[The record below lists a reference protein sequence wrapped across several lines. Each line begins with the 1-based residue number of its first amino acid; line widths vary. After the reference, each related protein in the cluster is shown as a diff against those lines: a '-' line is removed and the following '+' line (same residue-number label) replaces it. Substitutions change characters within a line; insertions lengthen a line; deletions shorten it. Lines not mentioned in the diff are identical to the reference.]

1 MDSRLQKKF
10 VKGIIHSA
18 IFAAALH
25 NPFTNRELTNMLW
38 RVTDLHEATLA
49 ENILNIA
56 FETAEQNHA
65 TKIFKVGLS
74 LGELAG
80 VEALT
85 LSFDVL
91 KKNTPADGAQLV
103 IKRVPCHAVC
113 NKCGKVFQLEHY
125 NFFCPECDGI
135 LILQSGR
142 ELLVD
147 YVDCE

>member
-1 MDSRLQKKF
+1 M
-10 VKGIIHSA
+10 
-18 IFAAALH
+18 
-25 NPFTNRELTNMLW
+25 
-38 RVTDLHEATLA
+38 HEATLV

-56 FETAEQNHA
+56 LDTAQQNHA
-65 TKIFKVGLS
+65 AKIFKVGLT
-74 LGELAG
+74 LGAMTGVE

-91 KKNTPADGAQLV
+91 KRNTAADTAELV
-103 IKRVPCHAVC
+103 IKRVPVTAAC
-113 NKCGKVFQLEHY
+113 NKCGKVFELEQY
-125 NFFCPECDGI
+125 NFFCPACDGV

>member
-1 MDSRLQKKF
+1 
-10 VKGIIHSA
+10 
-18 IFAAALH
+18 
-25 NPFTNRELTNMLW
+25 MLW

-56 FETAEQNHA
+56 FDAAQQNHA
-65 TKIFKVGLS
+65 TKIFKVGLR

-80 VEALT
+80 VEVEALM

-91 KKNTPADGAQLV
+91 KKNTPADGAQL
-103 IKRVPCHAVC
+103 IITRVPCRAAC

>member
-1 MDSRLQKKF
+1 
-10 VKGIIHSA
+10 
-18 IFAAALH
+18 
-25 NPFTNRELTNMLW
+25 MLW
-38 RVTDLHEATLA
+38 RVINLHEATLA

-56 FETAEQNHA
+56 FEAARQNCA
-65 TKIFKVGLS
+65 KKIFKVGLT

-80 VEALT
+80 VEVEALT

-91 KKNTPADGAQLV
+91 KKNTPADGAQL
-103 IKRVPCHAVC
+103 IINRVPCRAAC

>member
-1 MDSRLQKKF
+1 M
-10 VKGIIHSA
+10 
-18 IFAAALH
+18 
-25 NPFTNRELTNMLW
+25 
-38 RVTDLHEATLA
+38 HEATLA

-56 FETAEQNHA
+56 FDAARQNHA
-65 TKIFKVGLS
+65 KKIFKIGLT

-80 VEALT
+80 VEGEALT

-91 KKNTPADGAQLV
+91 KKNTPAENAELV
-103 IKRVPCHAVC
+103 IKRVPIKAAC
-113 NKCGKVFQLEHY
+113 NKCGKTFQLDHY

-147 YVDCE
+147 FVDCE